1 MLRQGDL
8 PSKTG
13 QLSGLYHAME
23 QIDIFRDLLSQG
35 TEAPVSRKKSQKNSL
50 QQNKFDVISWLSKKS
65 TVSKLVNHI
74 A

>member
-1 MLRQGDL
+1 
-8 PSKTG
+8 
-13 QLSGLYHAME
+13 ME

-35 TEAPVSRKKSQKNSL
+35 TDAPVSRKKSQKNSL